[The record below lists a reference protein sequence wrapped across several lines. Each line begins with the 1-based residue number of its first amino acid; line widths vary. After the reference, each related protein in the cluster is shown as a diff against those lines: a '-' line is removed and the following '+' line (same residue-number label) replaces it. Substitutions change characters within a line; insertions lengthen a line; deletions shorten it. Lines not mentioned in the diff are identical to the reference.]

1 MRMMPTIELMIK
13 IVDTSIT
20 QQERMNLIFSTW
32 IPTDE
37 VASQVLIEL
46 LADFLLV
53 RGRLCVWRQTFGVLL
68 FADFLRELVFYFLIA
83 WVYYSKIMVES
94 KAQSSK
100 IARMVGLTAVMS

>member
-20 QQERMNLIFSTW
+20 QQEKMSQLFSTL
-32 IPTDE
+32 IQADE
-37 VASQVLIEL
+37 VASQALIEL

-68 FADFLRELVFYFLIA
+68 FADFLREPVFFFLFA
-83 WVYYSKIMVES
+83 
-94 KAQSSK
+94 
-100 IARMVGLTAVMS
+100 

>member
-20 QQERMNLIFSTW
+20 QQERIGQLFLTLIQVG
-32 IPTDE
+32 E

-53 RGRLCVWRQTFGVLL
+53 CDRLCVLRQTFGVL
-68 FADFLRELVFYFLIA
+68 FYADFLR
-83 WVYYSKIMVES
+83 
-94 KAQSSK
+94 
-100 IARMVGLTAVMS
+100 

>member
-1 MRMMPTIELMIK
+1 MMPTIELMIK

-20 QQERMNLIFSTW
+20 QQERIGQLFLTLIQVG
-32 IPTDE
+32 E

-68 FADFLRELVFYFLIA
+68 FADFLREPVFYFLIA
-83 WVYYSKIMVES
+83 WCYYSKVMVES

-100 IARMVGLTAVMS
+100 IARMVGLTASMS

>member
-1 MRMMPTIELMIK
+1 MPTIELMIK

-20 QQERMNLIFSTW
+20 QQERIGQLFLTLIQA
-32 IPTDE
+32 DE
-37 VASQVLIEL
+37 VASQALIASHEDFVLVDDRPCE
-46 LADFLLV
+46 
-53 RGRLCVWRQTFGVLL
+53 WRQTFGVLL

>member
-32 IPTDE
+32 IPRDE
-37 VASQVLIEL
+37 VASQALIEL

-53 RGRLCVWRQTFGVLL
+53 RDRPCVWRQTFGVL
-68 FADFLRELVFYFLIA
+68 FYADFLR
-83 WVYYSKIMVES
+83 
-94 KAQSSK
+94 
-100 IARMVGLTAVMS
+100 